1 MKRLLHKNL
10 WKAGLAVL
18 MLMLLPLGAKADTYV
33 STFTGF
39 SATNNSLVAS
49 ETTIDGAVVRNWT
62 VSAGT
67 VEFVNGVASITAP
80 QSAEIGEIILN
91 TNFGVYGTI
100 LSVTVECQS
109 SDGGTFSLSTADR
122 TSITYSY
129 EIGSANALTTYS
141 FTPDEGSF
149 ETDNTSLT
157 LTYNSKSG
165 GNLNISKITITTGV
179 SYHITLFNGEAHK
192 VVVSDLNYRD
202 VLGDGT
208 NGHGPSVSY
217 NPTTST
223 LVLNNASFG
232 SSSGSMECSLSSLN
246 IQLLGS
252 NTMKSA
258 EGFIFFPEATTAG
271 NLTFLTD
278 ENNPGSLSF
287 INYYDQGGPIEEEM
301 LFPGVDVSYQNGLS
315 LNAIYEMVDGKSVP
329 TAYVI
334 RSNQAI
340 KPIINEEDH
349 DREIEIGG
357 TIIYDDL
364 DGKVISDVYYT
375 LKPNEGYYDSSD
387 GTNGVVV
394 AVGMS
399 DDEVEAAIAAGE
411 PGTPAFD
418 AKFRGITMMVPAGIG
433 TVTIKAKGSA
443 AGAVLK
449 TKLGAAAART
459 HNLTTDYADYVVKY
473 QCTEAT
479 YLYIYVLDQEP
490 ATARPGGPRPYKVQ
504 TTTVKVTGY
513 KGNSAAVVNSVG
525 GVQTASVYSVSCT
538 GYRAGDDH
546 VTMSTVEVDPTAVA
560 AARPVGGPMLTPATA
575 VSYPISSL
583 SESVFAEIKSDDKAK
598 LLYIDLSG
606 TQVKGIDV
614 NRSSGIFNGINN
626 ATTIYLPDGN
636 NDAGEP
642 NVIINGECKTMT
654 LDDSKTFKAPAG
666 KTFKVNKVT
675 LTRTT
680 HAFVK
685 DKPATVFLPF
695 NIPASQASTLGTFHT
710 FEKISGDDAVFST
723 AVSGDIA
730 ANTPYIFVPNNAWEG
745 ASLTATNVTLNTTV
759 PAASGELI
767 GTYERIDWTTDPDD
781 IYGFSATDQGS
792 LTQGQFFK
800 VKASSY
806 ILPFRAYLKV
816 TAAPSR
822 LRLVIGDDTTGI
834 TTISNPENE
843 DNIWY
848 SLDGQ
853 RHQGKPAKQGVY
865 IHNNQ
870 KVLVK

>member
-18 MLMLLPLGAKADTYV
+18 MLMLLPLGSKADTYV
-33 STFTGF
+33 STIVGVDHMQAEEAQVDYYILQT
-39 SATNNSLVAS
+39 AEKYNWELYS
-49 ETTIDGAVVRNWT
+49 EAEYANGANY
-62 VSAGT
+62 A
-67 VEFVNGVASITAP
+67 
-80 QSAEIGEIILN
+80 ILN
-91 TNFGVYGTI
+91 TELSQNSISLNSSFQVSGTI

-109 SDGGTFSLSTADR
+109 SDGGTFSLSTADGR

-129 EIGSANALTTYS
+129 EIGSADALTTYS

-157 LTYNSKSG
+157 LTYNSNSG

-179 SYHITLFNGEAHK
+179 SYHIALFNGDQK

-208 NGHGPSVSY
+208 NGHGASVSY

-258 EGFIFFPEATTAG
+258 EGFIFFPEAEATTAG

-287 INYYDQGGPIEEEM
+287 IDYYDQGGPIYEGM
-301 LFPGVDVSYQNGLS
+301 LFSGVNVTYQNGLS
-315 LNAIYEMVDGKSVP
+315 LNAIYDDNPEMSEA

-340 KPIINEEDH
+340 KPIINEEDP
-349 DREIEIGG
+349 DRDIEIGG

-375 LKPNEGYYDSSD
+375 LNSDEGYYDSSD

-394 AVGMS
+394 KVGMS
-399 DDEVEAAIAAGE
+399 NAEVEAAIAAGE

-418 AKFRGITMMVPAGIG
+418 ALFRGITMMVPAGIG
-433 TVTIKAKGSA
+433 KVTINAKGSA
-443 AGAVLK
+443 AGAVMM
-449 TKLGAAAART
+449 TKLGAAAAVD
-459 HNLTTDYADYVVKY
+459 HPLTTDYADYVVEY
-473 QCTEAT
+473 QCTVPT
-479 YLYIYVLDQEP
+479 YLYIYVLQET

-546 VTMSTVEVDPTAVA
+546 VTMSTVEVAAVA
-560 AARPVGGPMLTPATA
+560 AARPVGGPMHTPAT
-575 VSYPISSL
+575 VSYPISTL
-583 SESVFAEIKSDDKAK
+583 SESVFAEITPADKDK
-598 LLYIDLSG
+598 LLYIDLTG
-606 TQVKGIDV
+606 TQVKNIWVD
-614 NRSSGIFNGINN
+614 RSYGIFKDISS
-626 ATTIYLPDGN
+626 ATTIYLPGGN
-636 NDAGEP
+636 NYADDDEP
-642 NVIINGECKTMT
+642 NVIINGECKTLK
-654 LDDSKTFKAPAG
+654 LDESKTFKAPAG
-666 KTFKVNKVT
+666 KTFKVETVT
-675 LTRTT
+675 LTRTN
-680 HAFVK
+680 AFVAG
-685 DKPATVFLPF
+685 KPATVFLPF
-695 NIPASQASTLGTFHT
+695 TIPADQASTLGTFHT
-710 FEKISGDDAVFST
+710 FKEISGDDAVFNT
-723 AVSGDIA
+723 AESGDIA
-730 ANTPYIFVPNNAWEG
+730 ANTPYIFVPKNDG
-745 ASLTATNVTLNTTV
+745 ADITATNVTLNTTV
-759 PAASGELI
+759 PVASGELI
-767 GTYERIDWTTDPDD
+767 GTYELIDWTTDPAD
-781 IYGFSATDQGS
+781 IYGFSAKDQNG

-800 VKASSY
+800 VKAPSS

-834 TTISNPENE
+834 TTISNPESE

>member
-18 MLMLLPLGAKADTYV
+18 AMMLLPTGGQADTYV
-33 STFTGF
+33 STITRVEEVQSPETQGHYYLLSTTEKNDWTLN
-39 SATNNSLVAS
+39 SA
-49 ETTIDGAVVRNWT
+49 
-62 VSAGT
+62 
-67 VEFVNGVASITAP
+67 
-80 QSAEIGEIILN
+80 AEYANDANYAILN
-91 TNFGVYGTI
+91 TENSISLNSLFQVSGTI

-109 SDGGTFSLSTADR
+109 SDGGTFSLSTADVTTADGTTADG

-129 EIGSANALTTYS
+129 EIGSADALTTYS

-149 ETDNTSLT
+149 ETENTSLT
-157 LTYNSKSG
+157 LTYNSNSG

-179 SYHITLFNGEAHK
+179 LYHIALFNGEDAQENAKK

-208 NGHGPSVSY
+208 VSY

-232 SSSGSMECSLSSLN
+232 SSSGSMECSLPSLN

-287 INYYDQGGPIEEEM
+287 INYYDQGGSIEEEM
-301 LFPGVDVSYQNGLS
+301 LFSGVEVTYQNGLS
-315 LNAIYEMVDGKSVP
+315 LNAIYDDNPEMSEA

-340 KPIINEEDH
+340 KPIINEEDP
-349 DREIEIGG
+349 DRDIVIVG
-357 TIIYDDL
+357 TIYGDL

-375 LKPNEGYYDSSD
+375 LTSDEGCYDNSD

-394 AVGMS
+394 KVGMS
-399 DDEVEAAIAAGE
+399 DAEVEAAIEAGK

-443 AGAVLK
+443 EGAVLK
-449 TKLGAAAART
+449 TKLGAAAAVAR
-459 HNLTTDYADYVVKY
+459 HLTTDYADYVVEY
-473 QCTEAT
+473 QCTVAT

-490 ATARPGGPRPYKVQ
+490 APARPGGPNREKVQ
-504 TTTVKVTGY
+504 TTTVKITGY

-525 GVQTASVYSVSCT
+525 GVQTASVYSLSCT
-538 GYRAGDDH
+538 GYKAGDDH
-546 VTMSTVEVDPTAVA
+546 VTMSTVEVAAVA
-560 AARPVGGPMLTPATA
+560 AARPVGGPMHTPATT

-583 SESVFAEIKSDDKAK
+583 GESVFAEADKDK

-614 NRSSGIFNGINN
+614 NRSSGIFNGINI

-642 NVIINGECKTMT
+642 NVIINGECKTLN

-695 NIPASQASTLGTFHT
+695 NIPADQASKLGTFHT
-710 FEKISGDDAVFST
+710 FKVISGDNAVFNT
-723 AVSGDIA
+723 AESGDIA
-730 ANTPYIFVPNNAWEG
+730 ANTPYIFVPNNDG
-745 ASLTATNVTLNTTV
+745 ANITATDVTLNTTV
-759 PAASGELI
+759 PVASGELI
-767 GTYERIDWTTDPDD
+767 GTYERIDWTTDPGD
-781 IYGFSATDQGS
+781 IYGFSATDQNG

-865 IHNNQ
+865 IRNNQ

>member
-18 MLMLLPLGAKADTYV
+18 AMMLLPTGGQADTYV
-33 STFTGF
+33 STITGVEEVQSLETQGQYYLLSTTEKNDWTLN
-39 SATNNSLVAS
+39 SAAEYDNDAKYAVLNTELSQNSISLNSLFQ
-49 ETTIDGAVVRNWT
+49 
-62 VSAGT
+62 VS
-67 VEFVNGVASITAP
+67 
-80 QSAEIGEIILN
+80 
-91 TNFGVYGTI
+91 GTI

-109 SDGGTFSLSTADR
+109 SDGGTFSLSTADE
-122 TSITYSY
+122 TYITYSY

-149 ETDNTSLT
+149 ETDGTSLT
-157 LTYNSKSG
+157 LTYNSNSG

-208 NGHGPSVSY
+208 NEHGPSVSY

-232 SSSGSMECSLSSLN
+232 SSSGSMGCSLPSLK

-287 INYYDQGGPIEEEM
+287 IDYYDQGGPISEEM
-301 LFPGVDVSYQNGLS
+301 LFSGVNVTYQNGLS
-315 LNAIYEMVDGKSVP
+315 LNAIYDDNPEMSEEP

-340 KPIINEEDH
+340 KPIINEGVP
-349 DREIEIGG
+349 DRDIVIVG
-357 TIIYDDL
+357 TIYGDL

-375 LKPNEGYYDSSD
+375 LTSDEGYYDNSD
-387 GTNGVVV
+387 DTDGVVV
-394 AVGMS
+394 KVGMS
-399 DDEVEAAIAAGE
+399 DEEVEAAIEAGK

-433 TVTIKAKGSA
+433 TVTINAKGSA
-443 AGAVLK
+443 AGAVLM
-449 TKLGAAAART
+449 TKLGAAAAVD
-459 HNLTTDYADYVVKY
+459 HHLTTDYADYVVNY

-546 VTMSTVEVDPTAVA
+546 VTMSTVEVAAVA
-560 AARPVGGPMLTPATA
+560 AARPVGGPMYTLAP

-666 KTFKVNKVT
+666 KTFKVETVT
-675 LTRTT
+675 LTRTN
-680 HAFVK
+680 AFAK

-695 NIPASQASTLGTFHT
+695 NIPADQASTLGTFHT

-723 AVSGDIA
+723 ALSGNIA
-730 ANTPYIFVPNNAWEG
+730 ANTPYIFVPNNDG
-745 ASLTATNVTLNTTV
+745 ADITATEVTLNTTV
-759 PAASGELI
+759 PVASGELI

-781 IYGFSATDQGS
+781 IYGFSAKDQGD

-834 TTISNPENE
+834 TTISNPESE

-853 RHQGKPAKQGVY
+853 RHKGKPAKQGVY

>member
-1 MKRLLHKNL
+1 
-10 WKAGLAVL
+10 
-18 MLMLLPLGAKADTYV
+18 MLMLLPLGSKADTYV
-33 STFTGF
+33 STITGVEEVQ
-39 SATNNSLVAS
+39 SPETQGHYYLLSTTEKNDWTLNSEARYAN
-49 ETTIDGAVVRNWT
+49 DANY
-62 VSAGT
+62 A
-67 VEFVNGVASITAP
+67 
-80 QSAEIGEIILN
+80 ILN
-91 TNFGVYGTI
+91 TELTQNSISLNSSFQVSGTI

-109 SDGGTFSLSTADR
+109 SDGGTFSLSTADG
-122 TSITYSY
+122 TSITDLY
-129 EIGSANALTTYS
+129 EIGSADALTTYS
-141 FTPDEGSF
+141 FTPYEGSF
-149 ETDNTSLT
+149 ETDGTSLT
-157 LTYNSKSG
+157 LSYNSKSG

-232 SSSGSMECSLSSLN
+232 SSSGSMECSLPSLN

-258 EGFIFFPEATTAG
+258 ESFIHFQEATTAG

-287 INYYDQGGPIEEEM
+287 IDYNDQGGPIYEEM
-301 LFPGVDVSYQNGLS
+301 LFSGVNVTYQNGLS
-315 LNAIYEMVDGKSVP
+315 LNAIYDDNPEMSEEAI
-329 TAYVI
+329 AYVI

-340 KPIINEEDH
+340 KPIINEGH
-349 DREIEIGG
+349 PDRDIEIGG

-375 LKPNEGYYDSSD
+375 LKPNEGYYDNSD

-399 DDEVEAAIAAGE
+399 DAEVEAAIEAGK

-418 AKFRGITMMVPAGIG
+418 ALFRGITMMVPAGIG
-433 TVTIKAKGSA
+433 KVTINAKGSA
-443 AGAVLK
+443 AGAVMM
-449 TKLGAAAART
+449 TKLGAAAAVD
-459 HNLTTDYADYVVKY
+459 HNLTTDYADYVVEYK
-473 QCTEAT
+473 CTEAT
-479 YLYIYVLDQEP
+479 YLYIYVLQEP

-546 VTMSTVEVDPTAVA
+546 VTMSTVEWDPAAVA
-560 AARPVGGPMLTPATA
+560 AARPVGGPMHTPATA

-583 SESVFAEIKSDDKAK
+583 SESVFAEIQSDDKAK

-614 NRSSGIFNGINN
+614 NRSSGIFNGINS

-654 LDDSKTFKAPAG
+654 LDESKTFKAPAG
-666 KTFKVNKVT
+666 KTFKVETVT
-675 LTRTT
+675 LTRTN
-680 HAFVK
+680 AFVAG
-685 DKPATVFLPF
+685 KPATVFLPF
-695 NIPASQASTLGTFHT
+695 NIPADQASTLGTFHT
-710 FEKISGDDAVFST
+710 FEKISGDDAVFNT
-723 AVSGDIA
+723 AESGDIA
-730 ANTPYIFVPNNAWEG
+730 ANTPYIFLPKSAG

-767 GTYERIDWTTDPDD
+767 GTYERIDWATDPDD
-781 IYGFSATDQGS
+781 IYGFSATDQNG

-834 TTISNPENE
+834 TTISNPESE
-843 DNIWY
+843 DNVWY

>member
-1 MKRLLHKNL
+1 
-10 WKAGLAVL
+10 
-18 MLMLLPLGAKADTYV
+18 
-33 STFTGF
+33 
-39 SATNNSLVAS
+39 
-49 ETTIDGAVVRNWT
+49 
-62 VSAGT
+62 
-67 VEFVNGVASITAP
+67 
-80 QSAEIGEIILN
+80 
-91 TNFGVYGTI
+91 
-100 LSVTVECQS
+100 
-109 SDGGTFSLSTADR
+109 
-122 TSITYSY
+122 
-129 EIGSANALTTYS
+129 
-141 FTPDEGSF
+141 
-149 ETDNTSLT
+149 
-157 LTYNSKSG
+157 
-165 GNLNISKITITTGV
+165 
-179 SYHITLFNGEAHK
+179 
-192 VVVSDLNYRD
+192 
-202 VLGDGT
+202 
-208 NGHGPSVSY
+208 
-217 NPTTST
+217 
-223 LVLNNASFG
+223 
-232 SSSGSMECSLSSLN
+232 
-246 IQLLGS
+246 
-252 NTMKSA
+252 
-258 EGFIFFPEATTAG
+258 
-271 NLTFLTD
+271 
-278 ENNPGSLSF
+278 
-287 INYYDQGGPIEEEM
+287 M
-301 LFPGVDVSYQNGLS
+301 LFSGVNVTYQNGLS
-315 LNAIYEMVDGKSVP
+315 LNAIYDDNPEMSEEP

-340 KPIINEEDH
+340 KPIINEGVP
-349 DREIEIGG
+349 DRDIVIVG
-357 TIIYDDL
+357 TIYGDL

-375 LKPNEGYYDSSD
+375 LTSDEGYYDNSD
-387 GTNGVVV
+387 DTDGVVV
-394 AVGMS
+394 KVGMS
-399 DDEVEAAIAAGE
+399 DEEVEAAIEAGK

-433 TVTIKAKGSA
+433 TVTINAKGSA
-443 AGAVLK
+443 AGAVLM
-449 TKLGAAAART
+449 TKLGAAAAVD
-459 HNLTTDYADYVVKY
+459 HHLTTDYADYVVNY

-546 VTMSTVEVDPTAVA
+546 VTMSTVEVAAVA
-560 AARPVGGPMLTPATA
+560 AARPVGGPMYTLAP

-666 KTFKVNKVT
+666 KTFKVETVT
-675 LTRTT
+675 LTRTN
-680 HAFVK
+680 AFAK

-695 NIPASQASTLGTFHT
+695 NIPADQASTLGTFHT

-723 AVSGDIA
+723 ALSGNIA
-730 ANTPYIFVPNNAWEG
+730 ANTPYIFVPNNDG
-745 ASLTATNVTLNTTV
+745 ADITATEVTLNTTV
-759 PAASGELI
+759 PVASGELI

-781 IYGFSATDQGS
+781 IYGFSAKDQGD

-834 TTISNPENE
+834 TTISNPESE

-853 RHQGKPAKQGVY
+853 RHKGKPAKQGVY

>member
-33 STFTGF
+33 STITGVEEVQSLETQGQYYLLSTTEKNDWTLN
-39 SATNNSLVAS
+39 SAAEYDNDAKY
-49 ETTIDGAVVRNWT
+49 AV
-62 VSAGT
+62 
-67 VEFVNGVASITAP
+67 
-80 QSAEIGEIILN
+80 LN
-91 TNFGVYGTI
+91 TESHNPISLNSSFQVSGTI

-232 SSSGSMECSLSSLN
+232 SPSGSMECSLPSLN

-252 NTMKSA
+252 NTMKSL
-258 EGFIFFPEATTAG
+258 EGFIFFPEAPEATTAG

-287 INYYDQGGPIEEEM
+287 IDYNDQGGPIYEEM
-301 LFPGVDVSYQNGLS
+301 LFSGVNVTYQNGLS
-315 LNAIYEMVDGKSVP
+315 LNAIYDDNPEMSEEAI
-329 TAYVI
+329 AYVI

-340 KPIINEEDH
+340 KPIINEEDP
-349 DREIEIGG
+349 DRDIVIVG
-357 TIIYDDL
+357 TIYGDL

-375 LKPNEGYYDSSD
+375 LTSDEGYYDNSD

-394 AVGMS
+394 KVGMS
-399 DDEVEAAIAAGE
+399 DAEVEAAIEAGK

-418 AKFRGITMMVPAGIG
+418 ALFRGITMMVPAGIG
-433 TVTIKAKGSA
+433 KVTINAKGSA
-443 AGAVLK
+443 AGAVLM
-449 TKLGAAAART
+449 TKLGAAAAVD
-459 HNLTTDYADYVVKY
+459 HPLTTDYADYVVEY

-479 YLYIYVLDQEP
+479 YLYIYVLQEP

-546 VTMSTVEVDPTAVA
+546 VTMSTVEVAAVA
-560 AARPVGGPMLTPATA
+560 AARPVGGPMYTLAP

-642 NVIINGECKTMT
+642 NVIINGECKVLE
-654 LDDSKTFKAPAG
+654 LDESKTFKAPAG

-675 LTRTT
+675 LTRKN
-680 HAFVK
+680 AFVAG
-685 DKPATVFLPF
+685 KPATVFLPF
-695 NIPASQASTLGTFHT
+695 TIPASRASELGTFHT
-710 FEKISGDDAVFST
+710 FKEISGDDAVFNT
-723 AVSGDIA
+723 AESGDIA
-730 ANTPYIFVPNNAWEG
+730 ANTPYIFVPNYKY
-745 ASLTATNVTLNTTV
+745 ASLTAIDVTLNTTV
-759 PAASGELI
+759 PPASGKLI
-767 GTYERIDWTTDPDD
+767 GTYERIEWTTDPDD
-781 IYGFSATDQGS
+781 IYGFSATNQGD

-816 TAAPSR
+816 TSASSR

-834 TTISNPENE
+834 TTISNPESE